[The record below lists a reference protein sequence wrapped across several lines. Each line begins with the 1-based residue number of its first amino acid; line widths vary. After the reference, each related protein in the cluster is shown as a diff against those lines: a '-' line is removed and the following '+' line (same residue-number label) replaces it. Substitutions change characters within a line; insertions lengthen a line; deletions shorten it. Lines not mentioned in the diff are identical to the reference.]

1 MRERGSSTNRR
12 LAVVAAIVIALG
24 VTLVNVGVASAAS
37 RPSAFPIIKFIPA
50 ADEVTLL
57 IPTPPCRNT
66 PPGCLWKLSV
76 NEPFEPGAPLLG
88 VAIGTTGLLTVTY
101 PPLTCGVVQGDA
113 SREIQADVSD
123 GSQNFRLVVGHR
135 LTIGCP
141 GTTTTTGGGG
151 TTTTTK
157 PGGGTTTTTK
167 PGGGTTT
174 TTKPGGGGTTT
185 TTTTTKPG
193 GVTATTKPVKTKPVK
208 TKPVKTKTVRTKAV
222 RTKTSANHAAVSG
235 ATSSSTT
242 DPVGHAVQDAAVTQ
256 LPFTGL
262 DVRPL
267 GLFGIAL
274 VMLGLALVATLE
286 TRRRALRR
294 LRYAAQI
301 QAARASRASR
311 WFLGD

>member
-1 MRERGSSTNRR
+1 
-12 LAVVAAIVIALG
+12 VAAAVSIALG
-24 VTLVNVGVASAAS
+24 VTLVNMGVASAAS

-50 ADEVTLL
+50 ENEVTLL

-66 PPGCLWKLSV
+66 PPGCVWKLSV
-76 NEPFEPGAPLLG
+76 NEPFAPGTPLLG
-88 VAIGTTGLLTVTY
+88 VAIGTSGLLTVTY
-101 PPLTCGVVQGDA
+101 PPLTCGVIQGDA
-113 SREIQADVSD
+113 SREIQADVSV
-123 GSQNFRLVVGHR
+123 GSQHFRLEVGHR
-135 LTIGCP
+135 LTIACP
-141 GTTTTTGGGG
+141 GTTTTTKPGGG

-185 TTTTTKPG
+185 TTKPGDGGGTTTTKPG
-193 GVTATTKPVKTKPVK
+193 SGTATTRPVSTKPVKTKPVK
-208 TKPVKTKTVRTKAV
+208 TGASSSTTAV
-222 RTKTSANHAAVSG
+222 AAVSG
-235 ATSSSTT
+235 TTSSSSTE
-242 DPVGHAVQDAAVTQ
+242 PVGHAVQDAALTQ

-267 GLFGIAL
+267 GLFGIVL
-274 VMLGLALVATLE
+274 VALGLALVGTLE

-301 QAARASRASR
+301 QASRASRASR